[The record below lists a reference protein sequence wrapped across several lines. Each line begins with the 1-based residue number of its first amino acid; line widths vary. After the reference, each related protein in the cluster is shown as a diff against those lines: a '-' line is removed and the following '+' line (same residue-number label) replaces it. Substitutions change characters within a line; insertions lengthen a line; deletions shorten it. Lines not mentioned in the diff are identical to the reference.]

1 MDKEHLTVGWFP
13 NLYSKLPDYI
23 EQAIQR
29 EVASYNLPVEKA
41 QIIADNVYATISAS
55 YQFDPSFT
63 SSFATASPTER
74 ETIIRSFLRQYIKR
88 EIDIETENIK
98 REVHQKITNNYKE
111 NYFQVLDPRGKDYKK
126 YRENFVGLFFPE
138 VRVAEDVVDSDSN
151 KSNYKSEIDSI
162 AADFN
167 NGKITQT
174 DANRRTYQIETSI
187 SDHLYD
193 SNFDTSTLNFQDHK
207 ENLISSKIEEG
218 IKNGTLKVTNSRDR
232 ATLHSA
238 IVAGDVTTF
247 SKYVQK
253 KNRANSA
260 GLMAEMAA
268 VHTKISVDSSGKVFT
283 SGDGFKNQFTQGMAT
298 SGKKLDG
305 SPYKYIRG
313 VQLTHLQAN
322 ISDLAVLAATSPSAK
337 TSKGTT
343 VSQLL
348 EKNKLANDILNASSA
363 IRYSAKLNTNALS
376 KLNLLKSNIE
386 KSINSGVM
394 SFGSEAEKERF
405 FNALRS
411 NDSRYLESFVKPGLL
426 GTSTFAKFIKDANDE
441 NIDLGGATNS
451 IGLTSR
457 GLNFQNNENAFKRNL
472 LNQYIYAA
480 QLAYDPGY
488 AFSEIKQR
496 LKDKFQFATFKNFD
510 AKATG
515 KALIFKAFTSIT
527 INGKKVSEGDLQ
539 SVLNFYKDPKTQI
552 KNFLSNGFKSFVK
565 KRFGMDL
572 TVKSFFDSYLYKKFR
587 AGLKLK
593 FGKNVRYLEQL
604 AKLGL
609 KKFSGPLGDSIK
621 KLFNKFGGSSV
632 LIKRAF
638 SGIGNFFRWVVGGK
652 KKGGTFFDD
661 IKKVILTSCLLFV
674 GLYVIAIL
682 GVIQVILGAFS
693 SNSSTPYLPGS
704 FSDVTFAT
712 YQSINPNVI
721 ARGGSITTSGNVCVS
736 TQTSAMYTPLRS
748 NWNNLK
754 ISDFEGT
761 DNSNNC
767 KIMCNA
773 RRILGGLMP
782 GTDGSLNCN
791 YNYPD
796 MYKTT
801 INAKGNEVVANSQQF
816 WCTNLVMEAL
826 KDDDPSILTSDNRLV
841 MGLDNYM
848 KSKPTLYEM
857 SDLAI
862 PNSASDSANLSQYN
876 SLCVD
881 KANFQSGNP
890 IIFRINT
897 CNDTREPGGY
907 KTLLNDGVVKPI
919 TNGHTELVLKL
930 TDTQLIT
937 ISANNVLK
945 KLAYN
950 VSTAGCAPGKV
961 KVTGKSSGYIENQKY
976 PMYLCRMYQF
986 KNTSGSYTCPSRCD
1000 IPANN
1005 YADAR

>member
-1 MDKEHLTVGWFP
+1 MDKEHPTVGWFP

-29 EVASYNLPVEKA
+29 EIASYNLPAEKA

-63 SSFATASPTER
+63 SSFATASPAER

-98 REVHQKITNNYKE
+98 REVHQKVTNNYKE

-126 YRENFVGLFFPE
+126 YRENVVGLFFPE
-138 VRVAEDVVDSDSN
+138 IKVAEDIVDSDSN
-151 KSNYKSEIDSI
+151 KSNYKSAVDSVI
-162 AADFN
+162 KDFN
-167 NGKITQT
+167 DGKITQAELGT
-174 DANRRTYQIETSI
+174 RIGAIDASI
-187 SDHLYD
+187 DTHLD
-193 SNFDTSTLNFQDHK
+193 NSNFNSTTLEFHNQRGS
-207 ENLISSKIEEG
+207 LIRARIDEA
-218 IKNGTLKVTNSRDR
+218 IANGSLRASNSRDIS
-232 ATLHSA
+232 AIHSA
-238 IVAGDVTTF
+238 IEAGDVETF
-247 SKYVQK
+247 RKYLSKGK
-253 KNRANSA
+253 KSEAATLIGGFSA
-260 GLMAEMAA
+260 P
-268 VHTKISVDSSGKVFT
+268 HTKVTFESATKVSS
-283 SGDGFKNQFTQGMAT
+283 SGDGFKNYFSLGMG
-298 SGKKLDG
+298 SSSKKIDTN
-305 SPYKYIRG
+305 PYKYIKG
-313 VQLTHLQAN
+313 ATQAHLQAN
-322 ISDLAVLAATSPSAK
+322 IADLAVLAATSPLAK
-337 TSKGTT
+337 SSKGATAA
-343 VSQLL
+343 QLL
-348 EKNKLANDILNASSA
+348 EKSKLANDILNASNA
-363 IRYSAKLNTNALS
+363 MRHAAKLDATALS
-376 KLNLLKSNIE
+376 KFNLLKSNIE

-426 GTSTFAKFIKDANDE
+426 GASTFAKFIKNTNEEAL
-441 NIDLGGATNS
+441 DLGGATNS
-451 IGLTSR
+451 TGLTSR
-457 GLNFQNNENAFKRNL
+457 SLNFQNNESAFKKSL
-472 LNQYIYAA
+472 LDRYIYAA

-488 AFSEIKQR
+488 AYSEIKQR
-496 LKDKFQFATFKNFD
+496 IKDKFQFATFKNFD
-510 AKATG
+510 VKATG
-515 KALIFKAFTSIT
+515 KALLFKTLTSIT

-552 KNFLSNGFKSFVK
+552 KKFLSNGFKSFVK

-587 AGLKLK
+587 TGLKLK
-593 FGKNVRYLEQL
+593 FIKNVRYLEQL

-609 KKFSGPLGDSIK
+609 KKFSGPLGNSIK
-621 KLFNKFGGSSV
+621 KLFNKLGGSSV
-632 LIKRAF
+632 LIKKAF
-638 SGIGNFFRWVVGGK
+638 SGIGNFFGWLVGGK

-661 IKKVILTSCLLFV
+661 LKKVVLTSCLLFV

-704 FSDVTFAT
+704 FSDITFAT

-736 TQTSAMYTPLRS
+736 TQTFAMYTPKRS

-841 MGLDNYM
+841 IGLDNYM

-881 KANFQSGNP
+881 KANFQAGNP
-890 IIFRINT
+890 IILRINT

-945 KLAYN
+945 KLSYN
-950 VSTAGCAPGKV
+950 VSTSGCAPGKI
-961 KVTGKSSGYIENQKY
+961 KVIGKSSGYIENQKY
-976 PMYLCRMYQF
+976 PMYLCRMYQY
-986 KNTSGSYTCPSRCD
+986 KNTSGSYTCPSSCD

-1005 YADAR
+1005 YSDAR